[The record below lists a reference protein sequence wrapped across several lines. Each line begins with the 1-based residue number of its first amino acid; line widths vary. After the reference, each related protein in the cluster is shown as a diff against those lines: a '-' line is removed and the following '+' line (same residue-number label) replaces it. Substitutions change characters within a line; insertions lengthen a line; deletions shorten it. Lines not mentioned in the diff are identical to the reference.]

1 MNVSK
6 IISSTEASPFGKH
19 SQSRSLLLPKNAEG
33 DAFINNLNQYL
44 KNHSTLWLHSMCSV
58 YFMMFYRQTLLVRTS
73 LGT

>member
-6 IISSTEASPFGKH
+6 IISSTEASPFEKH
-19 SQSRSLLLPKNAEG
+19 SHRRSLLLPKNAEG
-33 DAFINNLNQYL
+33 DAFLYNLNQYL
-44 KNHSTLWLHSMCSV
+44 KNHSTLWLHRMCSV